1 MDRIGCSR
9 AAHGIGRRQ
18 SVRRWKS
25 WPMQTAARL
34 ETGHRY
40 PRRADRFRRP
50 TDGPPNRYRRLAY
63 RPVGTG
69 AHRSQERGRPPRPA
83 TIQSLPGDRPT
94 GLTARYGAWHATGAT
109 TGTAADVERHATP
122 SGHPGKFPS
131 SQKWNERQSRSDFA
145 KLSAWYFFGRSL
157 YPAKSHDERQ
167 RLNLIGLPST

>member
-1 MDRIGCSR
+1 MGSADDNRCADGNHGRCRPRHAWKRATAIR
-9 AAHGIGRRQ
+9 AAPIG
-18 SVRRWKS
+18 S
-25 WPMQTAARL
+25 
-34 ETGHRY
+34 E
-40 PRRADRFRRP
+40 RP